1 MHDHFYKKIVKNAQI
16 GVIGPHHVARFPE
29 AAPLKAGLPLLKIK
43 MATQAARQP
52 HSPGAD
58 GASSVTHLLREAL
71 LGNAQA
77 INWCES
83 DYAVSPF
90 VAEWWNTISNFA
102 FLVALPPCPLLVCAQ
117 AVVDMVFAASSF
129 SS

>member
-1 MHDHFYKKIVKNAQI
+1 M
-16 GVIGPHHVARFPE
+16 GPTCWSRLAGFLGE
-29 AAPLKAGLPLLKIK
+29 AAALKAGLQLLKMK

-71 LGNAQA
+71 LGNGLHAAAQA

-83 DYAVSPF
+83 DYAVSPL

-102 FLVALPPCPLLVCAQ
+102 FLVALPPCPPLVRAQ
-117 AVVDMVFAASSF
+117 AVVDMGRNVVAVSSLP
-129 SS
+129 S